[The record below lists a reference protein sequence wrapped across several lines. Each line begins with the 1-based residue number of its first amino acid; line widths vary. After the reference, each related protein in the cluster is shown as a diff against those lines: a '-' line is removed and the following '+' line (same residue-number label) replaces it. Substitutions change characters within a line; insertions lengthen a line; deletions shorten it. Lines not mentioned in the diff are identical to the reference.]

1 LSLLQMNR
9 ADQMKL
15 YGFLLVGHSRLTF
28 SKLLVVLIERGRLTL
43 GQVDYVCLLEPDNS
57 SYRAS

>member
-1 LSLLQMNR
+1 MNR